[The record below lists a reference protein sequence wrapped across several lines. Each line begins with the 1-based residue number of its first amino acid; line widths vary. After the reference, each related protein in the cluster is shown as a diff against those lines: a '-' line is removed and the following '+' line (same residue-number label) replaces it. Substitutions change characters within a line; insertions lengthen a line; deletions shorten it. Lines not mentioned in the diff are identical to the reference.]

1 MNSQDAKVLIIDNE
15 AMIRR
20 YMESC
25 VVQANQFG
33 ILMASSL
40 SEALQ
45 EIKQHRPLV
54 ILFDLMLN
62 DIHPI
67 DFIDQIRSLQT
78 GYYPYL
84 ITTSI
89 IKNDSLTRKA
99 YEQGADYYLEKNF
112 KCFELAGILENI
124 LRHHKNTKQI
134 AESELR
140 YRSLFQMVSDVML
153 LINCRNLTISDANLA
168 AIQLLGI
175 DVPNEQ
181 RLPLANI
188 TPEIS
193 MLKNLMSEKHQLIHG
208 IRIQKTNGSAFM
220 ARINLVY
227 FQVKGEEHAIMS
239 INNISQSNDD
249 EERDALSKY
258 LLKNKPPFSHEMVAY
273 LSGEENERRR
283 ISSEIHDHVGQI
295 MVSAKL
301 AAENTMFKYQNEA
314 LKTDLQNVSDHIIE
328 AIWAI
333 RSIAHNIGND
343 NPSNLGL
350 KERLSMLVTKF
361 SQNTGIP
368 FNFQWEG
375 DDMNSSSFIESNI
388 YRICEESLNNIAKHA
403 HSNAVSVFIQ
413 YLNSAF
419 RMEINNKSI
428 RQLNIQNSDGMGL
441 RIMQQRAAL
450 IGGSLQILATANNFT
465 VKLILIK

>member
-45 EIKQHRPLV
+45 EINQHRPLV

-193 MLKNLMSEKHQLIHG
+193 MLK
-208 IRIQKTNGSAFM
+208 T
-220 ARINLVY
+220 
-227 FQVKGEEHAIMS
+227 
-239 INNISQSNDD
+239 
-249 EERDALSKY
+249 
-258 LLKNKPPFSHEMVAY
+258 
-273 LSGEENERRR
+273 
-283 ISSEIHDHVGQI
+283 
-295 MVSAKL
+295 
-301 AAENTMFKYQNEA
+301 
-314 LKTDLQNVSDHIIE
+314 
-328 AIWAI
+328 
-333 RSIAHNIGND
+333 
-343 NPSNLGL
+343 
-350 KERLSMLVTKF
+350 
-361 SQNTGIP
+361 
-368 FNFQWEG
+368 
-375 DDMNSSSFIESNI
+375 
-388 YRICEESLNNIAKHA
+388 
-403 HSNAVSVFIQ
+403 
-413 YLNSAF
+413 
-419 RMEINNKSI
+419 
-428 RQLNIQNSDGMGL
+428 
-441 RIMQQRAAL
+441 
-450 IGGSLQILATANNFT
+450 
-465 VKLILIK
+465 